1 MCINSYINKYIFIII
16 TNKIVK
22 MHNNRNINTY
32 IYYLDKHK
40 KRVIGQKALLISKD
54 TNKAYLCYLCYLC
67 SFNHAIAYSAYT
79 ADAADNTLSSMVNRL
94 LW

>member
-1 MCINSYINKYIFIII
+1 
-16 TNKIVK
+16 

-54 TNKAYLCYLCYLC
+54 TNKA
-67 SFNHAIAYSAYT
+67 
-79 ADAADNTLSSMVNRL
+79 
-94 LW
+94 

>member
-40 KRVIGQKALLISKD
+40 KP
-54 TNKAYLCYLCYLC
+54 Y
-67 SFNHAIAYSAYT
+67 
-79 ADAADNTLSSMVNRL
+79 
-94 LW
+94 

>member
-1 MCINSYINKYIFIII
+1 
-16 TNKIVK
+16 

-54 TNKAYLCYLCYLC
+54 TNKAYICYLCYLC

-79 ADAADNTLSSMVNRL
+79 ADAADSTLSSMVNRL

>member
-1 MCINSYINKYIFIII
+1 MCINSYINKYIVILIII

-40 KRVIGQKALLISKD
+40 KP
-54 TNKAYLCYLCYLC
+54 Y
-67 SFNHAIAYSAYT
+67 
-79 ADAADNTLSSMVNRL
+79 
-94 LW
+94 

>member
-1 MCINSYINKYIFIII
+1 
-16 TNKIVK
+16 

-54 TNKAYLCYLCYLC
+54 TNKAYICYLC
-67 SFNHAIAYSAYT
+67 SFNH
-79 ADAADNTLSSMVNRL
+79 
-94 LW
+94 

>member
-1 MCINSYINKYIFIII
+1 
-16 TNKIVK
+16 

-79 ADAADNTLSSMVNRL
+79 ADAADNTLSSIVKRL

>member
-1 MCINSYINKYIFIII
+1 
-16 TNKIVK
+16 

-54 TNKAYLCYLCYLC
+54 TNKAYICYLC

>member
-1 MCINSYINKYIFIII
+1 
-16 TNKIVK
+16 

-54 TNKAYLCYLCYLC
+54 TNKAYICYLCYLC

>member
-1 MCINSYINKYIFIII
+1 
-16 TNKIVK
+16 

>member
-1 MCINSYINKYIFIII
+1 
-16 TNKIVK
+16 

-67 SFNHAIAYSAYT
+67 YLYYLCYLCYLCSFNHAIAYSA
-79 ADAADNTLSSMVNRL
+79 
-94 LW
+94 